1 MLAKEW
7 KSKMDVAEAY
17 FEDAVTQIIAY
28 HIPERNKRIA
38 SIAVLIECYVSLT
51 GNTPDSSQLNRLSN
65 YILKEELSD
74 PNVYKIAHNEY
85 PFLSEWQMKL
95 RHDRET
101 GLKAVE
107 ETGADGLNYRKP
119 TRRRRSHFELMQIEF
134 CKGPHV

>member
-1 MLAKEW
+1 MIPTEW
-7 KSKMDVAEAY
+7 ESKLGVAEAS

-28 HIPERNKRIA
+28 HISERNKRIA
-38 SIAVLIECYVSLT
+38 TIAALIDSFVSLT
-51 GNTPDSSQLNRLSN
+51 GNTPDSNQLNRLSN

-74 PNVYKIAHNEY
+74 PDVYKIAHNEY

-107 ETGADGLNYRKP
+107 ETGADGRNYRKP
-119 TRRRRSHFELMQIEF
+119 TKRRRSHFELMHQ
-134 CKGPHV
+134 